1 MCLWRRIVQAVS
13 LSSIDAVGVARQS
26 KAIEVSAMAKCPVC
40 DHDVAAPFFLNLD
53 AWRWLA
59 CPHCAA
65 RLERKN
71 PRSLVALGPL
81 LLVFIA
87 LGGRNHRFAVIAEVL
102 MVAMFVVVLVE
113 FMRPQLQL
121 RKPLPNPE
129 ITLNINGPSN

>member
-1 MCLWRRIVQAVS
+1 
-13 LSSIDAVGVARQS
+13 
-26 KAIEVSAMAKCPVC
+26 MAKCPAC
-40 DHDVAAPFFLNLD
+40 EHDVATPFFLNVD

-71 PRSLVALGPL
+71 PRSVALLPL
-81 LLVFIA
+81 WIGLIA
-87 LGGRNHRFAVIAEVL
+87 LGGRGHRFAVIAEVS
-102 MVAMFVVVLVE
+102 MAAIFVVILVE

-121 RKPLPNPE
+121 RKPPPKPE